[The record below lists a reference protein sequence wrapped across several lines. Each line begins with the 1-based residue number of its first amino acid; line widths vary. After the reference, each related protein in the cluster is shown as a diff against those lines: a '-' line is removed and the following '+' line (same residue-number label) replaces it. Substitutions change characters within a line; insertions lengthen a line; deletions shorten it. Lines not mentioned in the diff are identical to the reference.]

1 MIVSNKSQ
9 NKMLRSRDDSIA
21 VRWQRKREDEERAV
35 QAQVSEQ
42 KAAALRRHKGE
53 ARPTQLY
60 PAQMTVGNDVP
71 QPAER
76 YQSGLGGLENY
87 IAELDAP
94 SSHPQRWT
102 VQQPLTPPL
111 SVTEASS
118 HTQNQTLSH
127 DGTHQL
133 RTEVQQQ
140 KVYIGELVKE
150 LKYNTSEVAR
160 LRAESRSVRAE
171 HIRAIDDDDTR
182 EIERLR
188 RKLDGFKQLLAEA
201 ADREKELD
209 TALEKAKSTEMGLRQ
224 KLHQF
229 EREKMDLENDITRR
243 RITETAALV
252 KAEHEVG
259 PTQGAAT
266 EATVRSTPSCT
277 THRNMQGEVAGS
289 DSSARTPASNRKK
302 AVYQLSVH
310 RGDRG
315 AFGSSKIIKNFVP
328 KLRDNPF

>member
-1 MIVSNKSQ
+1 
-9 NKMLRSRDDSIA
+9 MLRSGDDPIA
-21 VRWQRKREDEERAV
+21 VRWQRKREDEERAL

-42 KAAALRRHKGE
+42 KAAALQRHQGE
-53 ARPTQLY
+53 ARPTQLH
-60 PAQMTVGNDVP
+60 PVQTAVGNDVH
-71 QPAER
+71 QPAEQYR
-76 YQSGLGGLENY
+76 SGLGGLENY

-94 SSHPQRWT
+94 PSYPQRWT

-118 HTQNQTLSH
+118 HAHDQKIPH

-133 RTEVQQQ
+133 RAEVQEQ
-140 KVYIGELVKE
+140 KNYIGELVKE

-171 HIRAIDDDDTR
+171 HIRAIDDDDKR

-188 RKLDGFKQLLAEA
+188 RKLDGFKELLAEA

-224 KLHQF
+224 RLHQF
-229 EREKMDLENDITRR
+229 EREKMDLEKDITRLR
-243 RITETAALV
+243 VTDTTALV
-252 KAEHEVG
+252 RTEHEMG

-266 EATVRSTPSCT
+266 EAIVGSTPSCT
-277 THRNMQGEVAGS
+277 ARRNMRGEVAGS
-289 DSSARTPASNRKK
+289 DFTARTSASSRKK

-328 KLRDNPF
+328 KLRDNSF

>member
-1 MIVSNKSQ
+1 
-9 NKMLRSRDDSIA
+9 MLRSGDDPIA
-21 VRWQRKREDEERAV
+21 VRWQRKREDEERAI
-35 QAQVSEQ
+35 QAQVSGQ
-42 KAAALRRHKGE
+42 KAAALQRYKGE

-60 PAQMTVGNDVP
+60 PAQMAVGNDVH
-71 QPAER
+71 QAAER
-76 YQSGLGGLENY
+76 HHSRLGGLENY

-94 SSHPQRWT
+94 PSYQQRWT

-111 SVTEASS
+111 TVTEASS
-118 HTQNQTLSH
+118 HTHNQTLSH
-127 DGTHQL
+127 DGIRQL

-140 KVYIGELVKE
+140 KNYIGELVKE

-171 HIRAIDDDDTR
+171 HIRAIDDDDAR
-182 EIERLR
+182 EMERLR
-188 RKLDGFKQLLAEA
+188 RKLDGFKQHLAEA

-209 TALEKAKSTEMGLRQ
+209 TALEKAKSTETGLRQ
-224 KLHQF
+224 KLHQL
-229 EREKMDLENDITRR
+229 EREKMDLENDITRLR
-243 RITETAALV
+243 VTDTAASV
-252 KAEHEVG
+252 RAELEMG

-277 THRNMQGEVAGS
+277 TGRNMHGEVAGS
-289 DSSARTPASNRKK
+289 DVTARTSASSRKK

-328 KLRDNPF
+328 KLRDNSF